1 MRRELKNTK
10 GITLIAL
17 VVTIIVLLILAGV
30 TINAVFGENGLIKQV
45 EIAKEKNTIAS
56 YQDEVDR
63 ALLAAKTI
71 CIAEN
76 RNGDILL
83 EAKKEL
89 EQSTLFKDATFSEI
103 SNGEF
108 TINTKDGYPVTV
120 TENGATVVKKGKTIA
135 KDPKVQILQYN
146 HTKQGCVPSIGITAK
161 AIKPIDGEYYGD
173 AMEYYIK
180 GKASP
185 ATKERM
191 AHIYGCFYI
200 IEKSSLDENAVLM
213 PLLELVSY
221 LKSENKTISQF
232 IEEQCNT
239 TTEDAIRDL
248 WIEMDHDFDSI
259 ITSSQLFVLSNM
271 EKQEETAA
279 IISAWNKGHS
289 SNQVTT
295 IDEIVTKMYGEELT
309 VKEIVTEC
317 ECTEEVVL
325 DYVYL
330 MSDLLMSIN
339 SDDSK
344 NKFKV
349 IEEEYAQLSAVD
361 STAKIKLLDGTEK
374 ELTSDGCSIKQNG
387 IYEIEITYDGKTEKY
402 NEEVT
407 EIKHKNMQEES
418 GYTDI
423 GDGTHTL
430 IKTYS
435 CGSCGETY
443 EEKTIQEHSVGSES
457 GGYEDNGDGTH
468 SWYRR
473 YTCMECGANVE
484 EKGTP
489 ETHNDGGTSGVIEDN
504 GDGTHSWTRS
514 YTCMECGASVEEKGT
529 PEPHGNK
536 SYVPN
541 NDGTHSIRC
550 GDAPENG
557 CGADLGTEAC
567 TDTNGD
573 GRCDFCSELIPTG
586 E

>member
-89 EQSTLFKDATFSEI
+89 EQSTVFKDATFSEI

-108 TINTKDGYPVTV
+108 TINTKDGYLVTV

-146 HTKQGCVPSIGITAK
+146 HTKQGCVYSIGLTAR
-161 AIKPIDGEYYGD
+161 AIKPIDGEYYVD
-173 AMEYYIK
+173 AMEYYL
-180 GKASP
+180 KAKANS

-191 AHIYGCFYI
+191 LYTWYTVTNLSNETA
-200 IEKSSLDENAVLM
+200 
-213 PLLELVSY
+213 LLELLEY
-221 LKSENKTISQF
+221 LKTENITISQLIEKEL
-232 IEEQCNT
+232 IEEGVDAT
-239 TTEDAIRDL
+239 VEDVIRNF
-248 WIEMDHDFDSI
+248 WIEIDCDFDSI
-259 ITSSQLFVLSNM
+259 ILSRELFVLANM
-271 EKQEETAA
+271 EKQEEITA
-279 IISAWNKGHS
+279 IINAWNDGHS

-295 IDEIVTKMYGEELT
+295 IDELLTKMYGSETT
-309 VKEIVTEC
+309 VKDLATEYGC
-317 ECTEEVVL
+317 AEEVVL
-325 DYVYL
+325 DYMYL
-330 MSDLLMSIN
+330 HTDLLISILRTN
-339 SDDSK
+339 PEE
-344 NKFKV
+344 KFKV
-349 IEEEYAQLSAVD
+349 IQDEYIQLSSVD
-361 STAKIKLLDGTEK
+361 STAKIKLPDGTEK
-374 ELTSDGCSIKQNG
+374 ELTSDGYLIKENG
-387 IYEIEITYDGKTEKY
+387 TYEIEITYDGKTEKY
-402 NEEVT
+402 NEEIT
-407 EIKHKNMQEES
+407 GIKHSNMQEES
-418 GYTDI
+418 GYTDN

-443 EEKTIQEHSVGSES
+443 EEKTTQEHSVGSES

-468 SWYRR
+468 SLYRR

-557 CGADLGTEAC
+557 CGTDLGTEAC

>member
-1 MRRELKNTK
+1 MKKEIKDAK

-108 TINTKDGYPVTV
+108 TVNTKDGYKVTV

-146 HTKQGCVPSIGITAK
+146 NTRQSCVYSIELDAR
-161 AIKPIDGEYYGD
+161 AIKPIEGVYYVD
-173 AMEYYIK
+173 AMEYYLK
-180 GKASP
+180 GKANL

-191 AHIYGCFYI
+191 AYTLYTMLSSDEKDLLTLLQTLKSQNKTMSQYVEETYNATLEDTMRTIWITLAYDFDGMIIYPMQF
-200 IEKSSLDENAVLM
+200 
-213 PLLELVSY
+213 ELV
-221 LKSENKTISQF
+221 K
-232 IEEQCNT
+232 
-239 TTEDAIRDL
+239 
-248 WIEMDHDFDSI
+248 
-259 ITSSQLFVLSNM
+259 M
-271 EKQEETAA
+271 EKQQEIDT
-279 IISAWNKGHS
+279 IINYWNKENS

-295 IDEIVTKMYGEELT
+295 IDELVTKMYGSTAT
-309 VKEIVTEC
+309 VKELATEYRC
-317 ECTEEVVL
+317 DEEVVL
-325 DYVYL
+325 DYVFLVTGCLSTISWEEAESTY
-330 MSDLLMSIN
+330 
-339 SDDSK
+339 K
-344 NKFKV
+344 A

-361 STAKIKLLDGTEK
+361 STVKIKLLDGTEK
-374 ELTSDGCSIKQNG
+374 EITSEIYTIKQNG
-387 IYEIEITYDGKTEKY
+387 TYEIEVTYDGKTEKY

-407 EIKHKNMQEES
+407 GIKHNGLQEETE
-418 GYTDI
+418 YMDN

-430 IKTYS
+430 TKKYS
-435 CGSCGETY
+435 CDSCYECYGTY
-443 EEKTIQEHSVGSES
+443 EEKTIQAHTDGGSETEE
-457 GGYEDNGDGTH
+457 YRDNGDGTH